1 MNHSALLAHQEFGEF
16 EHHIRSLLC
25 SDSRHLS
32 LIAIVLLLLV
42 AIVRLCQRKHAVTR
56 GTQHASIAQHPDG

>member
-1 MNHSALLAHQEFGEF
+1 MNHSAILGREEISEF

-32 LIAIVLLLLV
+32 LVALFLLIVV
-42 AIVRLCQRKHAVTR
+42 AIVRLCQQKYAASR
-56 GTQHASIAQHPDG
+56 GTQHSSAAQDHDG